1 MVHGSLMACI
11 KMGVSATN
19 TKQQASV
26 PFFGVIGHTQMLHM
40 LVSVGSNALAA
51 AVDLPRY
58 GGLNYARGINKV
70 LKKKRNV
77 TLQNSVQCSCKNI
90 EQKCFIYH
98 QMYHSVKES
107 HRECL
112 VNNCING

>member
-58 GGLNYARGINKV
+58 GGLNYARGINEVLEEEKTSLCIKTKV
-70 LKKKRNV
+70 NGPKKRK
-77 TLQNSVQCSCKNI
+77 LG
-90 EQKCFIYH
+90 
-98 QMYHSVKES
+98 KEEILALTKHTWS
-107 HRECL
+107 YSDLRRAFKGKH
-112 VNNCING
+112 